1 MRSRLYPE
9 ITLGSYWICKPQ
21 LRAGIGSHDIF
32 AKVLSV
38 NEDKIHIIRKTAYGF
53 VDMAP
58 ATFTI
63 EVFLEH
69 YMRLED

>member
-1 MRSRLYPE
+1 MSKMYPE
-9 ITLGSYWICKPQ
+9 IKPGSYWICKPQ
-21 LRAGIGSHDIF
+21 LRLGIGSRDIF

-38 NEDKIHIIRKTAYGF
+38 NEDNIHIIRKTAYGF

-58 ATFTI
+58 ATLKA
-63 EVFLEH
+63 EVFLEY

>member
-1 MRSRLYPE
+1 MNKLYPE
-9 ITLGSYWICKPQ
+9 ITPGSFWICKSQ
-21 LRAGIGSHDIF
+21 LRLGIGSHDVF

-38 NEDKIHIIRKTAYGF
+38 NEDKIHIIRKIAYGF

-63 EVFLEH
+63 EEFLD
-69 YMRLED
+69 YYLRLED